1 MSKAEERAMA
11 AYPEVDGYAANYKS
25 EREAFL
31 HGYKQAEKDL
41 ALIPEDMGVIFHL
54 VRKLQYKYNDW
65 NGCLEE
71 ALRLFNEARNDAKRG
86 ND

>member
-1 MSKAEERAMA
+1 MSRAEEALNK
-11 AYPEVDGYAANYKS
+11 AYPGDAYSYIGRTGQRLYIEGY
-25 EREAFL
+25 E
-31 HGYKQAEKDL
+31 QAEKDL

-65 NGCLEE
+65 SGCLEE